1 VANSKYVEKIFI
13 SNFDCDSV
21 TRKQFIFG
29 RFTRPQ
35 GFAER
40 IMTTR
45 NAPPK
50 VFPMFLKLDG
60 RRCLVVGAGAIAEGK
75 IAGLIADDAQIRVIA
90 PEATTQVQ
98 TWAGEGKID
107 WERRRFHPSDLDGT
121 FLVVAA
127 TSSTAVHEEIY
138 AEARKRN
145 VLCNIVDVPHLCD
158 FFYPAIVR
166 RGSLQIAIS
175 TAGESPALSQRLRK
189 ELEKQFGP
197 EYEPWL
203 VAIGQARAE
212 LATRNLTAEDRKEIL
227 HELASREF
235 FERYRD
241 ELHRRLKEQNNS
253 EEKKEEEN

>member
-1 VANSKYVEKIFI
+1 MTA
-13 SNFDCDSV
+13 
-21 TRKQFIFG
+21 RK
-29 RFTRPQ
+29 
-35 GFAER
+35 
-40 IMTTR
+40 
-45 NAPPK
+45 APPR
-50 VFPMFLKLDG
+50 VFPMFLKLEG

-75 IAGLIADDAQIRVIA
+75 IGGLIAVDAQIRVVA
-90 PEATTQVQ
+90 PEATAQVQ

-107 WERRRFHPSDLDGT
+107 WERRKFQPPDLEGM
-121 FLVVAA
+121 FLVIAS
-127 TSSTAVHEEIY
+127 TSSAAVHEEIF
-138 AEARKRN
+138 AEAKRRG
-145 VLCNIVDVPHLCD
+145 VLCNVVDVPHLCD

-203 VAIGQARAE
+203 ASIGQARAE
-212 LATRNLTAEDRKEIL
+212 LAARDLSPEDRKEIL

-241 ELHRRLKEQNNS
+241 ELHRRLKEK
-253 EEKKEEEN
+253 ELHEKKGN

>member
-1 VANSKYVEKIFI
+1 M
-13 SNFDCDSV
+13 
-21 TRKQFIFG
+21 TPRK
-29 RFTRPQ
+29 P
-35 GFAER
+35 
-40 IMTTR
+40 
-45 NAPPK
+45 PPK

-75 IAGLIADDAQIRVIA
+75 IGGLIADDARILVVA
-90 PEATTQVQ
+90 PEATAQVQ
-98 TWAGEGKID
+98 NWAGEGKID
-107 WERRRFHPSDLDGT
+107 WERRHFQPYDLEGM

-138 AEARKRN
+138 SEAQKRR

-189 ELEKQFGP
+189 ELEQQFGP
-197 EYEPWL
+197 EYEAW
-203 VAIGQARAE
+203 VAAIGDVRAE
-212 LATRNLTAEDRKEIL
+212 LATRDLSADDRKEIL

-235 FERYRD
+235 YEKFRD
-241 ELHRRLKEQNNS
+241 ALG
-253 EEKKEEEN
+253 KKQSNG

>member
-1 VANSKYVEKIFI
+1 
-13 SNFDCDSV
+13 
-21 TRKQFIFG
+21 
-29 RFTRPQ
+29 
-35 GFAER
+35 
-40 IMTTR
+40 MTTR
-45 NAPPK
+45 KAPPK
-50 VFPMFLKLDG
+50 VFPMFLKLEG

-75 IAGLIADDAQIRVIA
+75 IGGLIADDAQIRVIA
-90 PEATTQVQ
+90 PEATNQVQ

-107 WERRRFHPSDLDGT
+107 WERRRFQPSDLEGI

-138 AEARKRN
+138 AEAKKRG

-189 ELEKQFGP
+189 ELEQQFGP
-197 EYEPWL
+197 EYEAW
-203 VAIGQARAE
+203 VSAIGEARAE
-212 LATRNLTAEDRKEIL
+212 LATRNLSPEDRKEIL
-227 HELASREF
+227 HKLASHEF

-241 ELHRRLKEQNNS
+241 GLHRRMLGQDGS
-253 EEKKEEEN
+253 SEKKDIET

>member
-1 VANSKYVEKIFI
+1 
-13 SNFDCDSV
+13 
-21 TRKQFIFG
+21 
-29 RFTRPQ
+29 
-35 GFAER
+35 
-40 IMTTR
+40 MTTR
-45 NAPPK
+45 KAPPK
-50 VFPMFLKLDG
+50 VFPMFLKLEG
-60 RRCLVVGAGAIAEGK
+60 RRCLVVGAGTIAEGK
-75 IAGLIADDAQIRVIA
+75 IGGLVADDAQIRVIA
-90 PEATTQVQ
+90 PEATAQVQ

-107 WERRRFHPSDLDGT
+107 WERRRFQPSDLEGM

-138 AEARKRN
+138 AEARKRG

-203 VAIGQARAE
+203 AAIGQARAE
-212 LATRNLTAEDRKEIL
+212 LAARDLTAEDRKEIL

-241 ELHRRLKEQNNS
+241 ELHRRMKEQIES
-253 EEKKEEEN
+253 HEKKENEN